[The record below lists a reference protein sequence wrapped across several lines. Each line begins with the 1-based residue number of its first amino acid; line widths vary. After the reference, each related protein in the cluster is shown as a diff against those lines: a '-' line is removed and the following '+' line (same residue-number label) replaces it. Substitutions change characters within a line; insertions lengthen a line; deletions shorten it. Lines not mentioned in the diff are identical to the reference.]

1 MSDDPSRGTEPA
13 GSGDPWAGPPAWEVP
28 TAGLPAQPEPQ
39 PAAKR
44 PRPLPPPSW
53 PVVAIL
59 ALVTALLGGAISGL
73 IVRHADHGSNV
84 NTVTLGAPAGG
95 SAAAARAPDSVSA
108 VARKILPSVVSVI
121 VKTSSG
127 GDTGSGIVLSRS
139 GYILTNNHVVAAASQ
154 SGSSLSVILPDQTQ
168 TSATIVGHPDTV
180 NDLAVIKIG
189 GNHHLQPASLGDS
202 SQLRVGDSVIA
213 VGSPLGL
220 AGTVTSGIVSALNRP
235 VQAGGEEGLP
245 EDVIDAIQTDAA
257 INPGNSG
264 GPLVDSSGA
273 VVGVNSAIASLSTRS
288 SLDGQQSGSI
298 GLGFAIPIDQ
308 AKRIAAEIINRG
320 YATHAIIGVALD
332 TQYNGSGARIAL
344 SPNAVTSGGPAAQR
358 RSAGRRHH
366 HRCGRSED
374 HHGRR
379 SHRRDPPARPRAD
392 ADPHLPA
399 GKPLRLGQPG
409 SRFRPQRVTRVVGSS
424 RVQQPRLGAR
434 SSSSR

>member
-1 MSDDPSRGTEPA
+1 MSDDPSRGTQPPD
-13 GSGDPWAGPPAWEVP
+13 SGDPWAGPPAWEVP
-28 TAGLPAQPEPQ
+28 TGAAPQ
-39 PAAKR
+39 PQPTAK
-44 PRPLPPPSW
+44 PARPLPPPSW
-53 PVVAIL
+53 SVVAIL

-73 IVRHADHGSNV
+73 VVRHADHASTV
-84 NTVTLGAPAGG
+84 NTVTLGASAGG
-95 SAAAARAPDSVSA
+95 SASIQRAPDSVSA

-154 SGSSLSVILPDQTQ
+154 SGSSLSVILPDQSQ
-168 TSATIVGHPDTV
+168 TRATIVGHPDTV

-189 GNHHLQPASLGDS
+189 GSHRLQPASLGDS
-202 SQLRVGDSVIA
+202 SQLRVGDSVVA

-235 VQAGGEEGLP
+235 VQAGGEAGLP

-273 VVGVNSAIASLSTRS
+273 VVGVNSAIASLSAS

-308 AKRIAAEIINRG
+308 AKRIAAEIINQG
-320 YATHAIIGVALD
+320 FATHAVIGVALD

-344 SPNAVTSGGPAAQR
+344 SPNAVTSGGPAAHAGLRAGDIIVAADGQKIT
-358 RSAGRRHH
+358 SADGLIVAIRRHAPGQTLSLTYRRGSH
-366 HRCGRSED
+366 SASVSLVLGSARSE
-374 HHGRR
+374 
-379 SHRRDPPARPRAD
+379 
-392 ADPHLPA
+392 
-399 GKPLRLGQPG
+399 
-409 SRFRPQRVTRVVGSS
+409 
-424 RVQQPRLGAR
+424 
-434 SSSSR
+434 